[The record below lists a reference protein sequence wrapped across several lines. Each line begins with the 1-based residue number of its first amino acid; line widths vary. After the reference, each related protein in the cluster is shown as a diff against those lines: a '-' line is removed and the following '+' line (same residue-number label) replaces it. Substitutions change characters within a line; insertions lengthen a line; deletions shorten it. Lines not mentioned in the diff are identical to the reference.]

1 MRILSQKS
9 SRQIKRHWKGGQA
22 QRKMIGTTISIL
34 AILII
39 LPILACMLIY
49 NKLVIRRNL
58 LKDAYSQ
65 IDVALKRRYD
75 IIPNLL
81 ESLKAYMKKE
91 PEALEAVI
99 RARNLASAANTRA
112 AGNPGDPGPMKGLM
126 EAEEVLRTTLTRLFT
141 AVEDSPEINADET
154 VRKFMAEINLMEN
167 KIAQARQAYN
177 AAVQIYNNSR
187 EKFPNLLVANPFG
200 FKEAFLLDL
209 ELTAAQPDAPLLAF

>member
-1 MRILSQKS
+1 
-9 SRQIKRHWKGGQA
+9 
-22 QRKMIGTTISIL
+22 MIATTISVL

-81 ESLKAYMKKE
+81 ESLKPYMKKE

-141 AVEDSPEINADET
+141 AVEDSLEIKADET

-167 KIAQARQAYN
+167 NIAQARQAYN

-209 ELTAAQPDAPLLAF
+209 ELTAAQPDAPLLAS

>member
-1 MRILSQKS
+1 
-9 SRQIKRHWKGGQA
+9 
-22 QRKMIGTTISIL
+22 MIETTISIL

-58 LKDAYSQ
+58 LRDAYSQ
-65 IDVALKRRYD
+65 IDVELKRLYD

-81 ESLKAYMKKE
+81 ECLKAYMKKQ
-91 PEALEAVI
+91 PETLEEVL

-112 AGNPGDPGPMKGLM
+112 AGNPGDPGPMRGLM
-126 EAEEVLRTTLTRLFT
+126 EAEEVLKTALTRLFS
-141 AVEDSPEINADET
+141 AVEHSVKIKADET
-154 VRKFMAEINLMEN
+154 VRKLMAEIKSTEN
-167 KIAQARQAYN
+167 KVAHARQAYN
-177 AAVQIYNNSR
+177 DAALFYNSTL

-209 ELTAAQPDAPLLAF
+209 KLTAARPDAPLLAS

>member
-1 MRILSQKS
+1 
-9 SRQIKRHWKGGQA
+9 
-22 QRKMIGTTISIL
+22 MIETTISIL

-58 LKDAYSQ
+58 LRDAYSQ
-65 IDVALKRRYD
+65 IDVELKRLYD

-81 ESLKAYMKKE
+81 DCLKAYMKKQ
-91 PEALEAVI
+91 PETLEEVL

-112 AGNPGDPGPMKGLM
+112 AGNPGDPGPMRGLM
-126 EAEEVLRTTLTRLFT
+126 EAEEVLKTALTRLFS
-141 AVEDSPEINADET
+141 AVEHSVKIKADET
-154 VRKFMAEINLMEN
+154 VHKLMAEIKSTEN
-167 KIAQARQAYN
+167 KAALARQAYN
-177 AAVQIYNNSR
+177 DAALFYNSSL

-209 ELTAAQPDAPLLAF
+209 KLTAARPDAPLLAS

>member
-1 MRILSQKS
+1 
-9 SRQIKRHWKGGQA
+9 
-22 QRKMIGTTISIL
+22 MIATTISIV

-65 IDVALKRRYD
+65 IDVELKRRYD
-75 IIPNLL
+75 LIPNLL
-81 ESLKAYMKKE
+81 ECLKAYMKNE
-91 PEALEAVI
+91 PETLEAVI

-126 EAEEVLRTTLTRLFT
+126 EAEEVLRTALTLLFT
-141 AVEDSPEINADET
+141 AVEDSVEIKTDET
-154 VRKFMAEINLMEN
+154 VRALMTEIKSMEN
-167 KIAQARQAYN
+167 KIAHARQAYN
-177 AAVQIYNNSR
+177 DAVLFYNNSR

-209 ELTAAQPDAPLLAF
+209 ELTAAQPDAPLLAS

>member
-1 MRILSQKS
+1 
-9 SRQIKRHWKGGQA
+9 
-22 QRKMIGTTISIL
+22 MIATTISVL

-81 ESLKAYMKKE
+81 ESLKPYMKKE

-126 EAEEVLRTTLTRLFT
+126 EAEEVLRTTLTHLFT
-141 AVEDSPEINADET
+141 AVEDSLEIKADET

-167 KIAQARQAYN
+167 NIAQARQAYN

-200 FKEAFLLDL
+200 FKEAFLLDV
-209 ELTAAQPDAPLLAF
+209 ELTAAQPDAPLLAS